1 MNGIRQL
8 QRNEVIP
15 YHLLLLADETIE
27 AINKYIN
34 DSELYIFE
42 QDNRIKAIYVLQIED
57 RMNIEIKNIAV
68 EEVSQGQGV
77 GKLLLR
83 DAASRAKARGFKTIT
98 IGTGDAL
105 TMQLELYQ
113 REGFKIFGIRKDFF
127 IDNYSEP
134 IYENGIQLKHMV
146 MLKKKLQ

>member
-1 MNGIRQL
+1 MKGIRQL
-8 QRNEVIP
+8 QKNEGVP

-27 AINKYIN
+27 AINRYIN

-68 EEVSQGQGV
+68 EEVSQGQGI